1 MEGNRREVKN
11 SCEFVVS
18 PNYQFH
24 VPAVPTLGYETRF
37 GLRPVTQLRGGSVLR
52 SPQADEITFL
62 FDFTVTQIIRSPS
75 SLPHGG
81 VSALVNSTGQ
91 VSVSIVER
99 ASRRGLVQVS

>member
-1 MEGNRREVKN
+1 MENRREVKN

-18 PNYQFH
+18 LLPISRSGRPYSRIR
-24 VPAVPTLGYETRF
+24 VRF

-62 FDFTVTQIIRSPS
+62 FDFTVTHIIRSPS